1 MQRFKKT
8 APDVGCG
15 KHSWTH
21 LNPPE
26 AFDSANIQWIQWV
39 LRAYRWRS
47 AVSGSPTLLLSARL
61 RLPSLFFLKTQDF
74 PASLPLCNLKR
85 LIIALSLSPHV
96 QGLSAASQ
104 MSLGWM
110 SQAQMSKY
118 N

>member
-1 MQRFKKT
+1 MQRFKKTT

-21 LNPPE
+21 LNPPG
-26 AFDSANIQWIQWV
+26 SANIQWIQWV

-47 AVSGSPTLLLSARL
+47 AVSGSPTLLLSAPL